1 MKENRIAALPLGK
14 NLTDSCAVECQ
25 FITDTFLLDEKKNPV
40 YNCFS
45 YIIFSDF
52 GSWVSLVELN
62 LGTNQLSRLPGNDL
76 FLFFALK

>member
-14 NLTDSCAVECQ
+14 NLTDSSAVECQ
-25 FITDTFLLDEKKNPV
+25 LDEKSPV

-45 YIIFSDF
+45 YISDF

-76 FLFFALK
+76 YLFFALK

>member
-14 NLTDSCAVECQ
+14 NLTLSCAVEGQ
-25 FITDTFLLDEKKNPV
+25 FITDTFLLDEKNPV

-45 YIIFSDF
+45 YNYFFSDF

-62 LGTNQLSRLPGNDL
+62 LGTNQLSRLPGNDSNL
-76 FLFFALK
+76 FP

>member
-25 FITDTFLLDEKKNPV
+25 LDEKNPV